1 MNQSRRRF
9 IGTAGSAMMAASAP
23 AAWPATPAAHPI
35 DVTSKKSALKHL
47 IRMLGKE
54 GGGDVLYWFHGT
66 IYGVIPGSR
75 PFGMVH
81 FNGVNAMRFTQKD
94 DGSYFS
100 KHHSISYMEDRHTH
114 ELLTRWENPLT
125 GKTVTPQ
132 PNVFNGSIYDYS
144 TRGTK
149 MGRGKWASATPL
161 DPGMWTF
168 SKDRAWITIDR
179 PFASFFGYPWAE
191 ARTYDADL
199 KDVINPNVKSLL
211 CRQHSTVSNP
221 FPEWMEMGERQG
233 FALWQANGTK
243 LTDASQLPTHILE
256 RCRTYMPMLFD
267 YDVFG

>member
-1 MNQSRRRF
+1 
-9 IGTAGSAMMAASAP
+9 MMAASAP